1 MISEEERK
9 FMTYWETN
17 RDIHAQFSSKLKRG
31 APMSIIF
38 SGAMI
43 GSLVLVYFLSPD
55 WFTKISQKANASFLP
70 IFIALIIT
78 VIFFSYVR
86 MHFLWER
93 NEETYQALQQKINAK
108 KS

>member
-9 FMTYWETN
+9 FMSYWEAN
-17 RDIHAQFSSKLKRG
+17 RDNHAQFSSKLKRG

-38 SGAMI
+38 SGAI
-43 GSLVLVYFLSPD
+43 ICSLVLVYFLSPD

-70 IFIALIIT
+70 ILIALIIS
-78 VIFFSYVR
+78 VVFFSYFR

-93 NEETYQALQQKINAK
+93 NEETYQALQQKLNSK